1 MSRIVDNQTLALE
14 TALKEAVSNAR
25 AFDACVGY
33 FNLRGWSSIA
43 DELKSIRDKAAGG
56 NPVRLLV
63 GMAVSEADA
72 VREDYEAAFH
82 PDKHIVDV
90 KLVKSRADNAV
101 EGFVEQLVWGV
112 PNVSDRKSI
121 RQLLEDLESG
131 LVRVKFAARRR
142 LHAKL
147 YLCHMDGG
155 AGGFTAFVGSSNF
168 TKSGLSGSGE
178 LNLEE
183 TDKQKG
189 QELAAWFLER
199 WEDVFSIDI
208 TERLIEVLRDSWAA
222 EPQPSPRIVHLRL
235 AYELSRDARS
245 GAGVEIPAKIAGRL
259 VEWQENAVRVGAR
272 ILANR
277 GLVVVGDVVGLGKTI
292 VGTAIASTMQERAL
306 VICPK
311 NLVSMWEQYFEEYEV
326 HGKVV
331 ALSMVQKVL
340 GELKHYGVVIIDES
354 HNLRHTTRQA
364 WEHIQAYIQEN
375 NSKVVLLTA
384 TMFNA
389 NVRDISGQ
397 LGLKLEK
404 RADLGV
410 RPEKY
415 IASLSPKAQI
425 EFENKMEGHTA
436 CLEAF
441 NQSEEADDWKRL
453 LSLFLVRRTRKYLLE
468 HYAKIEKETG
478 EKYFTYR
485 DGTRFHFPERVPL
498 PLEYVGGKDDP
509 CDQLASEANFEAI
522 ESMKF
527 ARYQLGS
534 YFADDFEPQ
543 DDFESLLK
551 DDLTRATASRGFI
564 ETTVL
569 KRLASSPKAF
579 FITVEKMLLRAHV
592 LRYAL
597 ENNLEIPVGTLA
609 DKSLDVPG
617 NFYEPELEDE
627 DFRELEDID
636 IVSENL
642 DGSWAKGLSEED
654 WNERASK
661 AYKHLIDIKPKG
673 LRLAR
678 PGIFDI
684 DRLLDDVKK
693 DNSTLQSIIDTHG
706 AWNPENDTKLEALVN
721 LIKGLADG
729 EKLLVF
735 SEYADSIKYIEKHI
749 VPRLPKIAIGSVT
762 GGTDDPTKLARRF
775 SPISNEELGGLPS
788 GSSELQV
795 LLATDVLSEGQNLQ
809 DSALV
814 LNWDLPW
821 TIIKI
826 IQRAGRVDRVGQKA
840 KQIKVLSFK
849 PHNGLEGQLKLLS
862 RLRKRLEVNQEILG
876 GGETIFDSHL
886 TDEFDDLYSGKAG
899 LLEDEGEVDYA
910 SYAHSIWNA
919 ATKTEQQKA
928 RSLGKGSHTT
938 TGLQP
943 EKFGAVVAYAQ
954 ATKGEDQVFD
964 FISING
970 ADGKNRSLTQMEAL
984 QITQSTESKAAG
996 ELDNHHEIVAD
1007 LIKESI
1013 YPQAAHQPVLVN
1025 LGTRKKL
1032 YDFMAKAIAELA
1044 SADPIFAEANELH
1057 AQIVD
1062 NALLDGGRAFA
1073 NQLLNRARRGE
1084 DTRTLLEDLLKFNQ
1098 DNYLLHL
1105 ENNGLT
1111 KFELILSYGFGKGA

>member
-1 MSRIVDNQTLALE
+1 MSRIVDNQTLFLE
-14 TALKEAVSNAR
+14 NALKEAVSHAK
-25 AFDACVGY
+25 ALDACVGY

-43 DELKSIRDKAAGG
+43 SELTQVRSNHAQGH
-56 NPVRLLV
+56 PVRLLV
-63 GMAVSEADA
+63 GMAVPEADA
-72 VREDYEAAFH
+72 VRDDYQAVFDPE
-82 PDKHIVDV
+82 KRIVDV
-90 KLVKSRADNAV
+90 KLANSRAEKAV

-112 PNVSDRKSI
+112 PNSKDKESI
-121 RQLLEDLESG
+121 RLLLEDLESG

-147 YLCHMDGG
+147 YLCHMEGG
-155 AGGFTAFVGSSNF
+155 AVGFTAFVGSSNF
-168 TKSGLSGSGE
+168 TKSGLSTSGE

-189 QELAAWFLER
+189 QELAAWFTER
-199 WEDVFSIDI
+199 WDDTFSIDI
-208 TERLIEVLRDSWAA
+208 TDRLIQVLQDSWAA
-222 EPQPSPRIVHLRL
+222 EPQPAPRIVHLRL

-245 GAGVEIPAKIAGRL
+245 GIGVEIPAKIAGRL

-292 VGTAIASTMQERAL
+292 VGTAIAATMQERTL

-331 ALSMVQKVL
+331 SLSMVQKVL

-410 RPEKY
+410 RPETY
-415 IASLSPKAQI
+415 IASLTPKAQI
-425 EFENKMEGHTA
+425 EFENKLEGHTA
-436 CLEAF
+436 SLEAF

-468 HYAKIEKETG
+468 HYAKTDKTTG

-509 CDQLASEANFEAI
+509 CDQLASEENFEAI
-522 ESMKF
+522 ESMTF
-527 ARYQLGS
+527 ARYQLGK
-534 YFADDFEPQ
+534 YFADDFEPL
-543 DDFESLLK
+543 DEFETLLK

-592 LRYAL
+592 LKYAL

-609 DKSLDVPG
+609 DKSLDVSG
-617 NFYEPELEDE
+617 NFYEPEVEDE
-627 DFRELEDID
+627 DFQEFDGVDLIP
-636 IVSENL
+636 ENL

-654 WNERASK
+654 WTERASK
-661 AYKHLIDIKPKG
+661 AYKHLIDTKPKG

-678 PGIFDI
+678 PQIFDLEQ
-684 DRLLDDVKK
+684 LLGDVKK
-693 DNSTLQSIIDTHG
+693 DNETLQSIIDAHG

-721 LIKGLADG
+721 LVKGLADG

-775 SPISNEELGGLPS
+775 SPVSNEDLGGLPS
-788 GSSELQV
+788 GSSELRV

-919 ATKTEQQKA
+919 ATKTEQHKA

-943 EKFGAVVAYAQ
+943 ENLGAVIAYAQ

-964 FISING
+964 FISIKS
-970 ADGKNRSLTQMEAL
+970 ADGKNRSVTQMEAL
-984 QITQSTESKAAG
+984 QITQSTENKAAG
-996 ELDNHHEIVAD
+996 ELDKHHELVAD

-1084 DTRTLLEDLLKFNQ
+1084 DSRVLLEDLLKFNQ
-1098 DNYLLHL
+1098 DSYLLHL
-1105 ENNGLT
+1105 ENNGLK
-1111 KFELILSYGFGKGA
+1111 KFELILSFGFSKDA